1 MLWRGS
7 KNVAQAERILSLG
20 VEKIAISSLIV
31 KNPKLIN
38 SFSDSLGAQS
48 VCVVLDVKKIAF

>member
-1 MLWRGS
+1 MEGELRI
-7 KNVAQAERILSLG
+7 VAQAERILSLG
-20 VEKIAISSLIV
+20 VEKIAISSAIV

-48 VCVVLDVKKIAF
+48 MCSFRC

>member
-1 MLWRGS
+1 MEGV

-20 VEKIAISSLIV
+20 VEKIAISSAIV

-38 SFSDSLGAQS
+38 SFLI
-48 VCVVLDVKKIAF
+48 VWELKVYV